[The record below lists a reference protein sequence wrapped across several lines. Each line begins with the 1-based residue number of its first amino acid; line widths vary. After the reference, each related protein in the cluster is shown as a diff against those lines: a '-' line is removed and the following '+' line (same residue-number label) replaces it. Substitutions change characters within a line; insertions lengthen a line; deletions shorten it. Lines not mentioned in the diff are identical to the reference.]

1 MRKILI
7 CFVFI
12 CFSVLLLTNENFSY
26 CCQVNAEETAQS
38 SEVLISSLSDDI
50 MIDEENKIVQTAYR
64 FIDEILERLAVA
76 PGASVHFFDGTHEI
90 PQGDIQSGCF
100 LEVTAEDGIT
110 KSSYTIQL
118 AGEAVPISVTS
129 KSYLI
134 NSRDMTISSVPYTDK
149 MPDVFLSNLIFSD
162 GCVVE
167 VLHQDRD
174 ETVFGALY
182 TGCRLRVYS
191 AKEEL
196 FYKIVISEYV
206 HDPSVNIA
214 LNKSVTATGNAGKYV
229 AAQINDGNIKSQW
242 TPSKNGD
249 SVTIDMGGVVNF
261 DKIVLKE
268 LETLVNRAKVYRVDA
283 SVDQLQWEPV
293 FHVDGDMNIGI
304 EREFVFEVKTARYIR
319 LTCVSAAVSSQQP
332 HIVEMEVY
340 CTENYACGISS
351 YVYSIDDQNK
361 TIADIDTTDVTEF
374 LTGLIP
380 VSGGSIVILDSSG
393 IPVSTGVLQEDMTVR
408 TYAQVSSIY
417 SDYKILLNKR
427 PQITSIAITGQL
439 DVGSVL
445 TASVQSD
452 VPLDEVEYEWLY
464 ADTFNGVYVPIPGA
478 TGNSYN
484 IKQSDKGKYLT
495 VSVVPYAATEPSR
508 GQRIVSDQKVL
519 VGDWAYL
526 ATATSDI
533 GSADYITDGRYDTG
547 WSTVG
552 ASLLTIEFGQQRP
565 VSSVSVFFAN
575 AQNTGYSLQ
584 YMKGSQWETILT
596 RWEISQ
602 NEQLYFDE
610 VQTKAIRLIFAE
622 KGEDNYIYNLNAE
635 QHRLKNSEIDSA
647 IAQTQEKYTEYF
659 AKLGSLKE
667 DIILSRVGEYG
678 ASIHWS
684 SNSPNI
690 VIEGEKG
697 RVVPSETTQ
706 AVSLK
711 ALIESGGVE
720 KEIIYSVS
728 VEGKKN
734 SDDSGNRRPSGSAS
748 GGGSGSGGAHA
759 SSGSNVYV
767 DMDILNNGT
776 AIDTKPENTLPI
788 QTFQDIESHWAKED
802 IQKLLE
808 YGILSQDEENNFYPD
823 RNLTR
828 GEFCKMI
835 VLAFDKSIDDASCSF
850 NDVDQAIWSYPY
862 IAALATQDIV
872 RGIGDSLFGP
882 FNNITREDAAVM
894 VYRAIGQQLSL
905 QNTDSVYFDDENS
918 ISDYAKQAV
927 EALAAGGYIQG
938 RDNQVFEP
946 KSYITRAEICTILIR
961 LLEDFKV

>member
-1 MRKILI
+1 MRKVLI
-7 CFVFI
+7 CFMFI
-12 CFSVLLLTNENFSY
+12 CFSVLFLTNENFSY
-26 CCQVNAEETAQS
+26 CCQVNAEETTQS
-38 SEVLISSLSDDI
+38 SDVSISSLSDDI
-50 MIDEENKIVQTAYR
+50 IIDEENKIVQTAYR
-64 FIDEILERLAVA
+64 FIDEIMERMDVA

-110 KSSYTIQL
+110 KSRYTIQL
-118 AGEAVPISVTS
+118 AGEPAPISVTS

-149 MPDVFLSNLIFSD
+149 MPDVFLSNLILSD
-162 GCVVE
+162 GCMVE
-167 VLHQDRD
+167 ILHQDRD

-214 LNKSVTATGNAGKYV
+214 LNKSVSATGYTGKY
-229 AAQINDGNIKSQW
+229 APEQINDGNIKSQW
-242 TPSKNGD
+242 TPSRNGD
-249 SVTIDMGGVVNF
+249 SLTIDLGGVASFN
-261 DKIVLKE
+261 KIILKE

-283 SVDQLQWEPV
+283 SVDQQQWEPV
-293 FHVDGDMNIGI
+293 FEVDGDVNIGV
-304 EREFVFEVKTARYIR
+304 EREFLFEVKTARYIR
-319 LTCVSAAVSSQQP
+319 LTCVSAAVSSKQP

-351 YVYSIDDQNK
+351 YTYSVDDQNK

-374 LTGLIP
+374 LAGLTP
-380 VSGGSIVILDSSG
+380 VSGGSIAILDSSG
-393 IPVSTGVLQEDMTVR
+393 MPVSAGVLQEDMIVR
-408 TYAQVSSIY
+408 AYAQVSTIY

-427 PQITSIAITGQL
+427 PQIASIAITGQL

-445 TASVQSD
+445 TASVQGD
-452 VPLDEVEYEWLY
+452 VPLDTVEYEWLY

-478 TGNSYN
+478 TGNSYR

-495 VSVVPYAATEPSR
+495 VFVVPYAATEPSR
-508 GQRIVSDQKVL
+508 GQSTVSDQKVL

-526 ATATSDI
+526 AAATSDI
-533 GSADYITDGRYDTG
+533 GSADNITDGRYDTG
-547 WSTVG
+547 WSMDG
-552 ASLLTIEFGQQRP
+552 ASSLTIEFGLQRP
-565 VSSVSVFFAN
+565 VSRVSVFFAN

-584 YMKGSQWETILT
+584 YMKDSQWETILT

-610 VQTKAIRLIFAE
+610 VQTEAIRFVFAE
-622 KGEDNYIYNLNAE
+622 KGADNYIYNLNAE

-647 IAQTQEKYTEYF
+647 IAQTQEKYTNYF
-659 AKLGSLKE
+659 KRLGSLKE

-678 ASIHWS
+678 ANITWI
-684 SNSPNI
+684 SNFPNI

-697 RVVPSETTQ
+697 RVLPGETTQ
-706 AVSLK
+706 AVNLK

-728 VEGKKN
+728 VEGKK
-734 SDDSGNRRPSGSAS
+734 DSESSGGRRPGSSAS
-748 GGGSGSGGAHA
+748 GGGSK
-759 SSGSNVYV
+759 VYV
-767 DMDILNNGT
+767 DMNILNNST
-776 AIDTKPENTLPI
+776 AIDTKPDDTLPI
-788 QTFQDIESHWAKED
+788 QTFSDIESHWAKKD
-802 IQKLLE
+802 IEKLLE

-835 VLAFDKSIDDASCSF
+835 VLAFNKSIDGASCSF

-862 IAALATQDIV
+862 IAALAAQDIV
-872 RGIGDSLFGP
+872 RGVGDSLFGP

-905 QNTDSVYFDDENS
+905 QNTDSVYFDDENN
-918 ISDYAKQAV
+918 ISAYAKQAV

-938 RDNQVFEP
+938 RDNQMFEP

-961 LLEDFKV
+961 LLEDFKA